1 MAKFVYRMQSILDIK
16 VKLENQAKVAYGIA
30 NKKLMEEQEKLRAI
44 LERRAAYE
52 AEAKE
57 LVSGTIDI
65 LKIRENKQAIDV
77 LKSQQRTQMMNVH
90 VAEKN
95 VEAARK
101 RLNEVMTERKVHEK
115 LKEHKFEEFKQE
127 IQYAE
132 NKEIDELVNEYSS
145 KGYGDFK
152 SDVAEAVVE
161 MVRPIRGE
169 YDKIIQDKAFL
180 QKICEEGAEKAYYIS
195 RKTMSKVKKKVGFIV

>member
-16 VKLENQAKVAYGIA
+16 LKMENQAKIAYGIA
-30 NKKLMEEQEKLRAI
+30 NRKLMEEQEKLRAI

-57 LVSGTIDI
+57 LVSGVIDVR
-65 LKIRENKQAIDV
+65 KIRENKQAIDV

-101 RLNEVMTERKVHEK
+101 RLNEVMTERKAHEK

-132 NKEIDELVNEYSS
+132 NKEIDELVSYSYKDNESS
-145 KGYGDFK
+145 
-152 SDVAEAVVE
+152 
-161 MVRPIRGE
+161 
-169 YDKIIQDKAFL
+169 
-180 QKICEEGAEKAYYIS
+180 
-195 RKTMSKVKKKVGFIV
+195 T

>member
-16 VKLENQAKVAYGIA
+16 LKMENQAKIAYGIA
-30 NKKLMEEQEKLRAI
+30 NKKLQEEQDKLRII

-52 AEAKE
+52 AEAKV
-57 LVSGTIDI
+57 LVSGTIDVR
-65 LKIRENKQAIDV
+65 KIRENKQAIDV
-77 LKSQQRTQMMNVH
+77 MKSQQRAQMMNVH

-101 RLNEVMTERKVHEK
+101 RLNEVMTERKAHEK

-132 NKEIDELVNEYSS
+132 SKEIDQLVSYSYKNNEH
-145 KGYGDFK
+145 
-152 SDVAEAVVE
+152 
-161 MVRPIRGE
+161 
-169 YDKIIQDKAFL
+169 
-180 QKICEEGAEKAYYIS
+180 
-195 RKTMSKVKKKVGFIV
+195 